1 MRMQLY
7 SVYDPLF
14 IKYGQILSGYDTE
27 ELLSVLRNETPI
39 PGDGKTIYVASDPK
53 LEALSIE
60 KDFRLRAYGGMP
72 IQIGYCNGTNTKMNC
87 LEYHRDSELN
97 LGTEDF
103 VLLLAKREEL
113 ENGRLNS
120 EKVVGFIV
128 PKGILVEVYA
138 TTLHYAPCMA
148 KAGVGV
154 QVLVVLPKGTNGE
167 KPEIRIQNEEDEMLR
182 ACNKWLLAH
191 AESKEAASGAKVLI
205 DGKNIDISDLI
216 K

>member
-1 MRMQLY
+1 MQLY

-14 IKYGQILSGYDTE
+14 IKYGQILNGYDTE
-27 ELLSVLRNETPI
+27 ELLSVLRNETPV
-39 PGDGKTIYVASDPK
+39 PEGGKTVYVASDPK
-53 LEALSIE
+53 LEALSVE
-60 KDFRLRAYGGMP
+60 KDLRLRAYGGMP

-128 PKGILVEVYA
+128 PKGVLVEVYA

-148 KAGVGV
+148 KAGKGV
-154 QVLVVLPKGTNGE
+154 QVLVVLPRGTNGE
-167 KPEIRIQNEEDEMLR
+167 KPEICIRNEEDEILR

-191 AESKEAASGAKVLI
+191 ADSQEAASGAKVLI
-205 DGKNIDISDLI
+205 DGENIDISGI
-216 K
+216 I

>member
-1 MRMQLY
+1 MQLY

-27 ELLSVLRNETPI
+27 ELLEVLRNETPL
-39 PGDGKTIYVASDPK
+39 PEGGKTVYVASDPK
-53 LEALSIE
+53 LEVLPVE
-60 KDFRLRAYGGMP
+60 EELRLRAYGGMP

-113 ENGRLNS
+113 EGGRLNS

-148 KAGVGV
+148 KARTGVR
-154 QVLVVLPKGTNGE
+154 VLVVLPRGTNGE
-167 KPEIRIQNEEDEMLR
+167 KPEVRIRNEEDEILR

-191 AESKEAASGAKVLI
+191 ADSSEAASGAKVLI
-205 DGKNIDISDLI
+205 DGENIDISNLI
-216 K
+216 

>member
-1 MRMQLY
+1 MQLY

-14 IKYGQILSGYDTE
+14 NKYGQILEGYDTE
-27 ELLSVLRNETPI
+27 ELLRVLESETPL
-39 PGDGKTIYVASDPK
+39 PEGGKTVYVASDPK
-53 LEALSIE
+53 LEALAVE
-60 KDFRLRAYGGMP
+60 EELRLRAYGGMP

-97 LGTEDF
+97 LGTENF

-120 EKVVGFIV
+120 EKVVGFVV
-128 PKGILVEVYA
+128 PKGVLVEVYA

-148 KAGVGV
+148 KAGIGV
-154 QVLVVLPKGTNGE
+154 RVLVVLPRGTNGE
-167 KPEIRIQNEEDEMLR
+167 KPEIKIKNAEDEILR

-191 AESKEAASGAKVLI
+191 ADSAEAKSGAKVLI
-205 DGKNIDISDLI
+205 DGENIDISNMI
-216 K
+216 